1 MNSAN
6 STEIAVI
13 GGGVVG
19 LAHAY
24 MAARSGHR
32 VTLFERDEFAVGAS
46 VRNFGLL
53 WPIGQ
58 KPGDGLDWALR
69 GRAHWIEVAAAAGI
83 WLNQNGSLHVATHAD
98 ELDVLNEFVS
108 GHAEYPG
115 IELIDAKAAALRSS
129 FLNGD
134 RILGALWSPLECTV
148 NPREAIR
155 KIPGWLESKYGV
167 ELHYGMAV
175 QQVESGLVQTE
186 GGTWK
191 ADQVFVC
198 SGPDTQLLFPELFAR
213 YHVKKCKLQMMK
225 AATNNKSAIAG
236 PSLCAGLTLRHYAA
250 FEDCPSLASV
260 SDRYDR
266 ENESYRK
273 HGVHVLVSVNNHGEI
288 IIGDSHH
295 YGLTA
300 EPFDPEEVND
310 LILAYLHSFADPG
323 PLKIIERWHG
333 IYPKTNDVLA
343 FVETPL
349 RGVHVVNGL
358 GGAGMTLSF
367 GLAEDVIRKVL

>member
-6 STEIAVI
+6 STEIAIV

-24 MAARSGHR
+24 MAARNGHR

-98 ELDVLNEFVS
+98 ELDVLNEFVT
-108 GHAEYPG
+108 GHSEYPG
-115 IELIDAKAAALRSS
+115 IELIDAKAAATRSS
-129 FLNGD
+129 FLKED

-155 KIPGWLESKYGV
+155 QMPGWLHSKYGV
-167 ELHYGMAV
+167 ELRYGTAV
-175 QQVESGLVQTE
+175 QHIESMKVHTSAGA
-186 GGTWK
+186 WN
-191 ADQVFVC
+191 ADQVFIC
-198 SGPDTQLLFPELFAR
+198 SGPDTQLLFPELFVK

-225 AATNNKSAIAG
+225 ASSNEKSAVPG
-236 PSLCAGLTLRHYAA
+236 PSLCAGLTLLHYAA
-250 FEDCPSLASV
+250 FEDCPSLARV

-266 ENESYRK
+266 ENASFKE

-295 YGLTA
+295 YGLTV
-300 EPFDPEEVND
+300 EPFDSEEVNS
-310 LILAYLHSFADPG
+310 LILGYLHSFADMG
-323 PLKIIERWHG
+323 TVKIIERWHG
-333 IYPKTNDVLA
+333 IYPKSNDVLA

-349 RGVHVVNGL
+349 PAVHVVNGL

-367 GLAEDVIRKVL
+367 GLAEDVIKKFL